1 MAVRGFFYNATDL
14 NDTER
19 TYNGEDMNQDKAP
32 FYKEGVVY
40 GHLQV
45 TAEGGSMEVKVDGG
59 PKTGYAYINMHTIHN
74 TSVLPL
80 TLSQASGTLPRI
92 DRVVIRNDQTERR
105 PSIFIK
111 EGAFSSNPQA
121 PELINNDAI
130 QEKSLARIYIPAGAV
145 EITQAN
151 ITDERADE
159 TVCGF
164 IASQFQDFDFNQ
176 FSAQF
181 NAWFAQ
187 EKTSMEA
194 DHADFVEEYAEM
206 TQAFMDDQ
214 AAAWNKWFEEKQT
227 ELSGDV
233 AGKLQLQIDGLT
245 TKVHN
250 MAFKVRMEYLLETIQ
265 AAITVTLTNTTTGT
279 VQTAEISES
288 GIGFY
293 ITEAGDYTLETGM
306 ESVMAIP
313 KAFSVD
319 NVDLMHEMT
328 VALREGTNMAYIG
341 NYMGTY
347 LLKESEE

>member
-1 MAVRGFFYNATDL
+1 MAVRGFFYNSVNKD
-14 NDTER
+14 R
-19 TYNGEDMNQDKAP
+19 MYNGQDMNEDKAP
-32 FYKEGVVY
+32 FYKEGVAF

-45 TAEGGSMEVKVDGG
+45 TADGEAMAVKVDGG
-59 PKTGYAYINMHTIHN
+59 TRTGYAYINLHTVHN
-74 TSVLPL
+74 TTVLELPV
-80 TLSQASGTLPRI
+80 SGANGSLPRI
-92 DRVVIRNDQTERR
+92 DRVVLRNDETERR
-105 PSIFIK
+105 ASIFIL
-111 EGAFSSNPQA
+111 EGAYSSNPQP
-121 PELINNDAI
+121 PELTNNETV
-130 QEKSLARIYIPAGAV
+130 QEKCLAEVYVAAGAV
-145 EITQAN
+145 AITQAD
-151 ITDERADE
+151 ITDTRAD
-159 TVCGF
+159 TGLCGY
-164 IASQFQDFDFNQ
+164 IASQFEDVDFEQ
-176 FSAQF
+176 FSKQF
-181 NAWFAQ
+181 NAWFAI
-187 EKTSMEA
+187 EKKAIEK
-194 DHADFVEEYAEM
+194 DHADFIEEYADLTQSFM
-206 TQAFMDDQ
+206 TDQ
-214 AAAWNKWFEEKQT
+214 AAAWDKWFKEKQA

-293 ITEAGDYTLETGM
+293 ITEAGDYILETGM